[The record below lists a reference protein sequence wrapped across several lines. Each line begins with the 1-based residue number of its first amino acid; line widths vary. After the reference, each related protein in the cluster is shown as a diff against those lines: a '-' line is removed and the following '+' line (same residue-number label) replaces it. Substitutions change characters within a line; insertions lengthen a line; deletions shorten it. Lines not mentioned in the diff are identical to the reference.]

1 MNYTKRYILPYVRK
15 YKAAMGW
22 TIFFGFLAL
31 LSAALLTFTSG
42 YLISRTSERPETIL
56 LVYIPIVMVRTFG
69 ISRSVFR
76 YVERLLGHNAV
87 LKILADMRVKLYRA
101 LEPQALFIRERFKT
115 GDLLGTLA
123 DDIEH
128 LQDVYIRTIFP
139 TLIGLMM
146 FVFAVGSLLTIDPLF
161 ALFMFIAMG
170 VVAFGYPLISLYLFK
185 KHQTRAK
192 TLHGQLY
199 DTLTDALFGISDW
212 IISGRKKQFVDGF
225 LTDAANSVDAERKLD
240 EWNQTR
246 TMQLQ
251 IFTGVLVIIVGFWA
265 GNAAADGL
273 IAPTYIAAFTLAIMP
288 IMEAIIPISHAVER
302 IPVYEQSLQRIE
314 KIEETMVEPVPSQID
329 VSSIERPVIS
339 FEDVTF
345 LYPGSER
352 PAVEQ
357 IDLTIQHGEKVAI
370 LGKSGAGKS
379 TLLQLLL
386 GQLVP
391 TSGAVRIDQYEAHQF
406 GDDIFEVASVLNQK
420 PYLFATSVLNNI
432 RLGRADATEEEIE
445 HVVEHVGL
453 RTYLATL
460 ENGLHTQMEESG
472 QRFSGGERQ
481 RIALSRILLKN
492 DPIVVLDEPTV
503 GLDPETERDL
513 VHTMLEN
520 LQQQTVIYITHH
532 LTAIEQMDTIIFM
545 DEGKIDMI
553 GSHEQ
558 LYETNARYRRLYELD
573 RAL

>member
-22 TIFFGFLAL
+22 TVFFGFLAL

-87 LKILADMRVKLYRA
+87 LKILADMRVKLYKA

-170 VVAFGYPLISLYLFK
+170 VVAFVYPLISLYLFK

-329 VSSIERPVIS
+329 VSSIERPIIS

-357 IDLTIQHGEKVAI
+357 IDLTIRHGEKVAI

>member
-1 MNYTKRYILPYVRK
+1 MNYTQRYILPYVRK

-22 TIFFGFLAL
+22 TVFFGFLAL

-146 FVFAVGSLLTIDPLF
+146 LVFAIGSLLTVDPLF
-161 ALFMFIAMG
+161 AFFMLVAMS
-170 VVAFGYPLISLYLFK
+170 VVAFVYPLISLYLFK

-212 IISGRKKQFVDGF
+212 IISGRKKQFVEGF
-225 LTDAANSVDAERKLD
+225 LTDAASSVDAERKLD

-314 KIEETMVEPVPSQID
+314 KIED
-329 VSSIERPVIS
+329 R
-339 FEDVTF
+339 
-345 LYPGSER
+345 
-352 PAVEQ
+352 
-357 IDLTIQHGEKVAI
+357 
-370 LGKSGAGKS
+370 KS
-379 TLLQLLL
+379 
-386 GQLVP
+386 
-391 TSGAVRIDQYEAHQF
+391 
-406 GDDIFEVASVLNQK
+406 
-420 PYLFATSVLNNI
+420 
-432 RLGRADATEEEIE
+432 
-445 HVVEHVGL
+445 VV
-453 RTYLATL
+453 
-460 ENGLHTQMEESG
+460 
-472 QRFSGGERQ
+472 
-481 RIALSRILLKN
+481 
-492 DPIVVLDEPTV
+492 
-503 GLDPETERDL
+503 
-513 VHTMLEN
+513 
-520 LQQQTVIYITHH
+520 
-532 LTAIEQMDTIIFM
+532 
-545 DEGKIDMI
+545 
-553 GSHEQ
+553 
-558 LYETNARYRRLYELD
+558 
-573 RAL
+573 

>member
-170 VVAFGYPLISLYLFK
+170 VVAFVYPFISLYLFK

-225 LTDAANSVDAERKLD
+225 LIDAANSVDAERKLD

-265 GNAAADGL
+265 GNAAAEGL

-314 KIEETMVEPVPSQID
+314 KIEEAMVEPVPSQID

-357 IDLTIQHGEKVAI
+357 IDLTIRHGEKVAI

-391 TSGAVRIDQYEAHQF
+391 TEGHVRIDQYEAHQF

-558 LYETNARYRRLYELD
+558 LYEKNARYRRLYELD

>member
-22 TIFFGFLAL
+22 TVFFGFLAL

-87 LKILADMRVKLYRA
+87 LKILADMRVKLYKA

-170 VVAFGYPLISLYLFK
+170 VVAFVYPLISLYLFK

-314 KIEETMVEPVPSQID
+314 KIEEMMVEPVPSQID
-329 VSSIERPVIS
+329 VSSIERPIIS

-357 IDLTIQHGEKVAI
+357 IDVTIRHGEKVAI